1 LRKAQLWWNGPACI
15 VALFIGLGMG
25 SAGGSS
31 SPGKLAGVSLV
42 GALLFYLVRTLS
54 DTLGEQ
60 QLLSPLHSASLPYVL
75 IILGTLLFI
84 KSKK

>member
-1 LRKAQLWWNGPACI
+1 
-15 VALFIGLGMG
+15 
-25 SAGGSS
+25 
-31 SPGKLAGVSLV
+31 VSLV